1 MTFNF
6 QLDNIVHMNYIIVG
20 LGNPGEEY
28 QNTRHNTG
36 RMAVDA
42 FAKKIGIKEFSIDKK
57 LNAET
62 AKGKLGKSTFVLIK
76 PNTFMNKSGD
86 SVKSF
91 IKSKKAAETLV
102 VIHDDLDI
110 PFGKMKLSFNK
121 SSGGH
126 RGVES
131 IIKKINTE
139 AFIRMRI
146 GVASSLG
153 ATRKSQDEDAV
164 IKLILGKFK
173 PAELDEIKKIMKK
186 AAEGLEILLTDGRE
200 VATGFVNSNN

>member
-1 MTFNF
+1 
-6 QLDNIVHMNYIIVG
+6 MNYIIVG

-28 QNTRHNTG
+28 QNTRHNAG
-36 RMAVDA
+36 RMVVDA
-42 FAKKIGIKEFSIDKK
+42 FAKKVGIKEFVIDKK
-57 LNAET
+57 LNADI
-62 AKGKLGKSTFVLIK
+62 AKGKIGKNTFVLIK

-86 SVKSF
+86 SIKGL

-110 PFGKMKLSFNK
+110 PFGRMKLSFNK

-131 IIKKINTE
+131 IIKKVGTE
-139 AFIRMRI
+139 GFIRMRI

-186 AAEGLEILLTDGRE
+186 AAEGLEVLLKDGRE
-200 VATGFVNSNN
+200 VATGFVNSN

>member
-1 MTFNF
+1 
-6 QLDNIVHMNYIIVG
+6 MNYIIVG

-28 QNTRHNTG
+28 QNTRHNAG
-36 RMAVDA
+36 RIAVDA
-42 FAKKIGIKEFSIDKK
+42 FAKKQGIKELLIDKK
-57 LNAET
+57 LNANT
-62 AKGKLGKSTFVLIK
+62 AKGKIGKNTFLLVQ

-86 SVKSF
+86 SIKGLV
-91 IKSKKAAETLV
+91 KSKKAAETLV

-131 IIKKINTE
+131 IIKKVGTE
-139 AFIRMRI
+139 GFIRMRI

-186 AAEGLEILLTDGRE
+186 AADGLEVLLKDGRE
-200 VATGFVNSNN
+200 VATGFVNSN